1 MPTNGYSLSH
11 ELCPAALRRLVIQR
25 AGGKCEY
32 CLYPESASLFSFE
45 MEHIIAEKH
54 DGATEARNLALSCPC
69 CNRFKG
75 TDLGSI
81 DPETRQLTPFFNPR
95 IHDWSAH
102 FCLESA
108 QIVPQTAEGRVTAK
122 ILQFND
128 PERVLERAQL
138 IALGQYP
145 H

>member
-1 MPTNGYSLSH
+1 MSYV
-11 ELCPAALRRLVIQR
+11 PAALRRLVIQR
-25 AGGKCEY
+25 AGEKCEY
-32 CLYPESASLFSFE
+32 CLYPQSASLFSFE
-45 MEHIIAEKH
+45 MEHVIAEKH
-54 DGATEARNLALSCPC
+54 EGATAAENLALSCPC

-95 IHDWSAH
+95 TQDWSEH

-108 QIVPQTAEGRVTAK
+108 RIIPRTAEGRVTAK

-145 H
+145 P